1 MSFASI
7 LQTIVDNCGGG
18 IAAALM
24 GTDGIPIDQVTATA
38 GPEGAMAEDISTA
51 GVEFGRILEEIHKV
65 SDSLAAGALSET
77 MVSFSRFCLIFRIV
91 DEDTFLVLA
100 IGAGGNV
107 GKARYLM
114 RRHLLALRD
123 EM

>member
-7 LQTIVDNCGGG
+7 LQTIVDGCGGG

-24 GTDGIPIDQVTATA
+24 GNDGIPIEQAPATA
-38 GPEGAMAEDISTA
+38 APEGAMAEDIGTA
-51 GVEFGRILEEIHKV
+51 GVEFGRILEEIRKV

-77 MVSFSRFCLIFRIV
+77 MVSFGRFSLLFRTV

-100 IGAGGNV
+100 IAADANV

-114 RRHLLALRD
+114 RRHLIALRD